1 MGLAAPPEPRWSP
14 DSCAAGRCSACP
26 ARLGGR
32 GVAVLPLLCCTR
44 LRVRWLVLFP
54 RCMTLMLLSHLLL
67 AGCQEAL
74 SPVQHHHIPRR
85 PSAHLLMKAA
95 AGGRLS
101 AQLSTHR
108 ESNDEQKKEGKQ
120 NKTKQKPQKD
130 VLKNV
135 RKQNQR
141 LQTRTRGRG
150 SSESPGAPTCTEP
163 LQRAKPTPLLCSPFF
178 TAVFPTRHGSEP
190 SSFGLRCAHSAPG
203 RWGRDPWQQC

>member
-1 MGLAAPPEPRWSP
+1 M
-14 DSCAAGRCSACP
+14 
-26 ARLGGR
+26 
-32 GVAVLPLLCCTR
+32 AVLPLLCCAR

-108 ESNDEQKKEGKQ
+108 ESNDEEKKEGKQ
-120 NKTKQKPQKD
+120 NKTKTTKRRFKKRKETKPETPD
-130 VLKNV
+130 
-135 RKQNQR
+135 
-141 LQTRTRGRG
+141 TDSRTREQREPRG
-150 SSESPGAPTCTEP
+150 SHLHRASAAGEADPVVVQPLFYSSVPHPPRLGALLLRTALCP
-163 LQRAKPTPLLCSPFF
+163 LCPRTLGKGPLAAVLNKP
-178 TAVFPTRHGSEP
+178 
-190 SSFGLRCAHSAPG
+190 
-203 RWGRDPWQQC
+203 